1 MLLIFDL
8 DGTVLDT
15 YPLIRETFIQLF
27 ERFLPEYQYDE
38 TDLQSFFGPGLLDT
52 FTKIGC
58 SEEKAK
64 HLFRE
69 YRKLNANLQP
79 KYLRMFPDTREVLQ
93 ALKDRGHK
101 MAILSNKINEAIT
114 SNLKQMNLLSFFD
127 LIIGIDQVKKP
138 KPNREGID
146 LIKKML
152 NVEKCIYIGD
162 TKTDMATAI
171 NAGIDGIG
179 VGWALTSKED
189 LLAAGAKY
197 VASDMKDL
205 LKIVRD
211 NYV

>member
-8 DGTVLDT
+8 DGTILDT
-15 YPLIRETFIQLF
+15 YPLIRETFIRLF
-27 ERFLPEYQYDE
+27 RQFLPEYQYEE

-52 FTKIGC
+52 FARIGC
-58 SEEKAK
+58 NEDQAK

-69 YRKLNANLQP
+69 YRKLNVALQS
-79 KYLRMFPDTREVLQ
+79 KYLRMFPNTREVLQ
-93 ALKDRGHK
+93 MLKDDGYK

-127 LIIGIDQVKKP
+127 LIIGIDQVKNP
-138 KPNREGID
+138 KPHREGVD
-146 LIKKML
+146 LIKKIM
-152 NVEKCIYIGD
+152 NIEKCIYIGD
-162 TKTDMATAI
+162 AKTDMITAI

-179 VGWALTSKED
+179 AGWALTSRED
-189 LLAAGAKY
+189 LLLEGAKY

-205 LKIVRD
+205 LKIVRE